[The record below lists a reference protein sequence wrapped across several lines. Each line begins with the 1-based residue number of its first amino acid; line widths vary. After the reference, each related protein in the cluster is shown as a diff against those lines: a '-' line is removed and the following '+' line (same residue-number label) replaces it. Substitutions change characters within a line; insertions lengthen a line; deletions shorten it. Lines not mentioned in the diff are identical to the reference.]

1 MKYKVG
7 DKVKYDG
14 GDWWFYGTVSAVFE
28 HSICP
33 CYRLNVDR
41 MEKKSCKFSITQF
54 EFELEPCL
62 EETENAIDM
71 RKWENTEIELLKKYY
86 GILDIGDLSKML
98 KRSSQ
103 AIEEKREQI
112 KSGTVITNAKD
123 DVKITLQTPLS
134 AEINKPEK
142 KQRRKR
148 NSKQETASKVEKVE
162 VSNDEQKPK
171 ISDAWYK
178 NFELYRKGEKNGSL
192 HNWAS
197 LNRKLYLSGKLPE
210 EKINKLNGINF
221 NFIPDRKKTEKVK
234 NIQRTKKERPKR
246 KKGEAWDI
254 NLELYRNGEKS
265 NAISSWIAQ
274 NRKEFNA
281 GTLSEK
287 KLDKLMEINFPFE
300 TILQKRNDD
309 WHQRLEEWEK
319 GERRST
325 LIQQWRQRNINK
337 YTEGKL
343 EIDKIAKLKEVG
355 ILK

>member
-1 MKYKVG
+1 
-7 DKVKYDG
+7 
-14 GDWWFYGTVSAVFE
+14 
-28 HSICP
+28 
-33 CYRLNVDR
+33 
-41 MEKKSCKFSITQF
+41 
-54 EFELEPCL
+54 
-62 EETENAIDM
+62 
-71 RKWENTEIELLKKYY
+71 
-86 GILDIGDLSKML
+86 ML
-98 KRSSQ
+98 VLF
-103 AIEEKREQI
+103 IPLI
-112 KSGTVITNAKD
+112 F
-123 DVKITLQTPLS
+123 TL
-134 AEINKPEK
+134 
-142 KQRRKR
+142 
-148 NSKQETASKVEKVE
+148 
-162 VSNDEQKPK
+162 
-171 ISDAWYK
+171 
-178 NFELYRKGEKNGSL
+178 
-192 HNWAS
+192 
-197 LNRKLYLSGKLPE
+197 
-210 EKINKLNGINF
+210 LNGINF